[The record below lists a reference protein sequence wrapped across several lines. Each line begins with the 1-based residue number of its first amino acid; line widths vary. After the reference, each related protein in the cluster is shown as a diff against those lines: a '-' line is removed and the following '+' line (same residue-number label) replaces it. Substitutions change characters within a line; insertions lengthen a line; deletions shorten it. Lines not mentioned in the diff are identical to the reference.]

1 MSPSGDNIF
10 LGSNNNLIIDAL
22 INVQD
27 YKKQYTSFVE
37 VENSKAETVY
47 DIKYFE
53 FFFSSI
59 FDRSD
64 HIHLNIENGQPK
76 GFDKQ
81 GNNENSYETSSENL
95 DYDENSVD
103 LYWYASDKTVLL
115 ATSHEGEFISR
126 AAGENFSTAYLV
138 KTCFVKRLST
148 LTYFQL
154 ESLDFKLNEQ
164 YHFLQQNI
172 QSVLFKLNS
181 TKVLL
186 KSYCR
191 VVQRKITSKN
201 VTAGI
206 NYYYYLELTSM
217 KNKKFCS

>member
-10 LGSNNNLIIDAL
+10 LGSNNNLIIYAL

-76 GFDKQ
+76 SFDKQ

-103 LYWYASDKTVLL
+103 LY
-115 ATSHEGEFISR
+115 
-126 AAGENFSTAYLV
+126 
-138 KTCFVKRLST
+138 
-148 LTYFQL
+148 
-154 ESLDFKLNEQ
+154 
-164 YHFLQQNI
+164 
-172 QSVLFKLNS
+172 
-181 TKVLL
+181 
-186 KSYCR
+186 
-191 VVQRKITSKN
+191 
-201 VTAGI
+201 
-206 NYYYYLELTSM
+206 
-217 KNKKFCS
+217 